1 MNECFLVKTETY
13 WNQCG
18 ISSSQRLNYNYH
30 SKNTVE
36 NIHIIAL
43 LTKGESSYTISP
55 SLTEG

>member
-13 WNQCG
+13 CNQWD
-18 ISSSQRLNYNYH
+18 ISSSQRLKYNYH

>member
-13 WNQCG
+13 WNQWD
-18 ISSSQRLNYNYH
+18 ISSPQRLKYNYH

-36 NIHIIAL
+36 NIHITAL